1 MSTPVE
7 TSNVIFNDS
16 ECGRL
21 AQSIDWTTHVLG
33 PVETWPQTL
42 RIAVSIMLDSGFPM
56 FISWGAERSFLYNDA
71 YAPFLGEKHPK
82 AFGRTFFENW
92 SEIWDDI
99 FPLIQRVDRGEAIFL
114 EDLKLFMHRQ
124 RHGELEETYFTF
136 SYSPIR
142 NDAGTVEGLYCAS
155 VETTEKV
162 LRRRA
167 LEASEVRH
175 AFSLESAQMG
185 VWSIDLTTN
194 HVIHSKEARKIFG
207 SHSNFE
213 SPEQAIATL
222 IHPEDREH
230 VAQVF
235 SSAIRTGAPY
245 KDEFRIVR
253 PDGEIRWL
261 QARGQARY
269 DEHGKAVELTG
280 TVIDI
285 TNDVTAR
292 DRLHEQEAQFRTMA
306 NTIPQLAWMA
316 EPDGHIFWYN
326 QRWYDYTG
334 TDLAEMQGWGW
345 KKVHHPDHIDRVVKK
360 VAAFWAGEWKK
371 NEVWEDTFP
380 LRGADGNYRWF
391 LSRQHPI
398 KDDKGNVIRWFGT
411 NTDVTEQMALQEDL
425 RDALRARDE
434 FLSIASHELKTPLT
448 SLKLQAQL
456 HQRAINKHDP
466 QAYSPERVDKITY
479 QIDKQVSRL
488 TRLVDDMLDVSR
500 IRSGKL
506 QIERERFDLCDLVEE
521 VIERMR
527 TQFTDSSYSVP
538 DITRCDGAMGDW
550 DRLRLDQVVTN
561 LLTNAIRYGDKKPV
575 DVTIEADAGNV
586 RLTVADKGIG
596 ISDDAKEKIF
606 ERFERAVNANEVSG
620 LGLGL
625 FIAKQ
630 IVAAHGGR
638 IWVESKLGKGS
649 SFTVELPKQ
658 KQQGASV
665 ESVDVL

>member
-1 MSTPVE
+1 MSASVKTPKL
-7 TSNVIFNDS
+7 IFNDS

-21 AQSIDWTTHVLG
+21 VQSIDWTTHRLG
-33 PVETWPQTL
+33 PVDTWPQTL
-42 RIAVSIMLDSGFPM
+42 RIAVSLMLDSRFPM
-56 FISWGAERSFLYNDA
+56 FISWGPERVFLYNDA
-71 YAPFLGEKHPK
+71 YAPFLGEKHPQ

-92 SEIWDDI
+92 REIWDDLL
-99 FPLIQRVDRGEAIFL
+99 PLIERVDRGEAVFL
-114 EDLKLFMHRQ
+114 EDLKLMMHRQ
-124 RHGELEETYFTF
+124 RQGKLEETYFTF

-142 NDAGTVEGLYCAS
+142 NDVGDVHGLFCAS

-162 LRRRA
+162 FRRRA
-167 LEASEVRH
+167 LEASEARH

-185 VWSIDLTTN
+185 IWSVDLITN
-194 HVIHSKEARKIFG
+194 RVTLSKEARGIVGFDREY
-207 SHSNFE
+207 E
-213 SPEQAIATL
+213 SPDEAIDTY

-230 VAQVF
+230 VANVF
-235 SSAIRTGAPY
+235 SSAVRSGAPY
-245 KDEFRIVR
+245 KDEYRIVR
-253 PDGEIRWL
+253 PDGQVRWL

-269 DEHGKAVELTG
+269 DEHAKAVEMAG
-280 TVIDI
+280 TII
-285 TNDVTAR
+285 DVTNEINAR
-292 DRLHEQEAQFRTMA
+292 ERLNEQEAQFRTMA

-360 VAAFWAGEWKK
+360 VAAFWAGDWRH

-398 KDDKGNVIRWFGT
+398 KDEKGNVIRWFGT
-411 NTDVTEQMALQEDL
+411 NTDVTEQMALQQDL
-425 RDALRARDE
+425 RDALRVRDE

-448 SLKLQAQL
+448 SLKLQAHI
-456 HQRAINKHDP
+456 HQRAIGRGDP
-466 QAYSPERVDKITY
+466 TAYSPERVDKIVY
-479 QIDKQVSRL
+479 QVDKQVSRL

-500 IRSGKL
+500 IRAGRL
-506 QIERERFDLCDLVEE
+506 NIERERFDLCHLVEE

-527 TQFTDSSYSVP
+527 TQFTDARYAVPSV
-538 DITRCDGAMGDW
+538 TRFSPAVGEW
-550 DRLRLDQVVTN
+550 DRLRLDQVITN

-575 DVTIEADAGNV
+575 NIAIEANTHTA
-586 RLTVADKGIG
+586 RLTVTDQGIG
-596 ISDDAKEKIF
+596 ISDNAKEKIF
-606 ERFERAVNANEVSG
+606 ERFERAINANEVSG

-630 IVAAHGGR
+630 IVTAHGGR
-638 IWVESKLGKGS
+638 ISVDSKIGQGA
-649 SFTVELPKQ
+649 SFIVELPLHMPAATPLVAD
-658 KQQGASV
+658 GA
-665 ESVDVL
+665 